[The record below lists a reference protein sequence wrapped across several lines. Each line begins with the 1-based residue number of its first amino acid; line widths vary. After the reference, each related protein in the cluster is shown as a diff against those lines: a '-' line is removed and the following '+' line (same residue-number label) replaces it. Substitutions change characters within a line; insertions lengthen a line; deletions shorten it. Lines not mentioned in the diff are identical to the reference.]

1 MALNPSTP
9 SGSTVRPD
17 TPRNRGDN
25 DAPHMTPVT
34 PAEDVRTL
42 MINRV
47 GWGAILA
54 GVALALV
61 TQLILSMIGAG
72 IGLATLDPGTGD
84 NPSASGFSMAAA
96 IWWAVSG
103 IIAAFIGGFAAG
115 RLAGVPKESTA
126 GWHGLGSWAVTTL
139 VIAYLAVTTATTILG
154 GTFSALTSTMTGMAQ
169 GVTQGATAA
178 AANGAD
184 PFAAIQQTI
193 TGGSNGTAAANDPAT
208 AAVAAMK
215 ALLTGNPADQTAAR
229 EQAAQALA
237 TARNIPIEE
246 ARTQVTQMEQQYN
259 QAKGTVAQT
268 ADKAATT
275 ASTGTLVSAIALIIG
290 AIAAWFG
297 GRSGAIDP
305 TITARAIPVT
315 RRRE

>member
-1 MALNPSTP
+1 MATTPTTGSSTA
-9 SGSTVRPD
+9 RPD
-17 TPRNRGDN
+17 TPRNRGDT
-25 DAPHMTPVT
+25 DAPHITPVT
-34 PAEDVRTL
+34 PAEDARTL

-84 NPSASGFSMAAA
+84 NPSASGFSIAAA
-96 IWWAVSG
+96 VWWSVSG

-126 GWHGLGSWAVTTL
+126 GWHGIASWAVTTL
-139 VIAYLAVTTATTILG
+139 VIAYLAATTASTLLG
-154 GTFSALTSTMTGMAQ
+154 GAFSAVTSTMSGIAQ
-169 GVTQGATAA
+169 GATQGATQA
-178 AANGAD
+178 AANSAD
-184 PFAAIQQTI
+184 PFAAIQQAI
-193 TGGSNGTAAANDPAT
+193 TGGGNGTTASNDPAS
-208 AAVAAMK
+208 AAVTAMRG
-215 ALLTGNPADQTAAR
+215 LLTGNPEDQTAAR

-246 ARTQVTQMEQQYN
+246 ARTQVTQYEQQYQ
-259 QAKGTVAQT
+259 QAKGTVAET
-268 ADKAATT
+268 ADEAATT
-275 ASTGTLVSAIALIIG
+275 ASTGTLVSAVALIIG

-305 TITARAIPVT
+305 TVTARAIPIS

>member
-1 MALNPSTP
+1 MALNPTAG
-9 SGSTVRPD
+9 GSAVRPD
-17 TPRNRGDN
+17 TPRNRGDS
-25 DAPHMTPVT
+25 DAPHVTPVT
-34 PAEDVRTL
+34 PAEDARTL

-72 IGLATLDPGTGD
+72 IGLATLDPGTSD

-96 IWWAVSG
+96 VWWAVSG
-103 IIAAFIGGFAAG
+103 IIASFVGGFAAG

-126 GWHGLGSWAVTTL
+126 GWHGIGSWAVTTL
-139 VIAYLAVTTATTILG
+139 VIAYLAITTASTILG
-154 GTFSALTSTMTGMAQ
+154 GTFSALTSTVSGAA
-169 GVTQGATAA
+169 QGATQAA
-178 AANGAD
+178 SQSAANGAD
-184 PFAAIQQTI
+184 PFAAIQQAI
-193 TGGSNGTAAANDPAT
+193 IGGGNGTAAANDPAS
-208 AAVAAMK
+208 AAVTAMK
-215 ALLTGNPADQTAAR
+215 ALLTGDPADQTAAR

-237 TARNIPIEE
+237 TARNIPIDE
-246 ARTQVTQMEQQYN
+246 ARTQVTQYEQQYN

-268 ADKAATT
+268 ADKAAAT
-275 ASTGTLVSAIALIIG
+275 ASTGTLISAIALIIG
-290 AIAAWFG
+290 AVAAWFG

-305 TITARAIPVT
+305 TVTARAIPVT